1 MLTPMAIRT
10 VIIITTTRAS
20 TVSDPGRRTTERD
33 AKLRRAQSQALL
45 QVWFSPAFPVG
56 AFAYSHGLEAAV
68 DHGWVKNRATLEPWL
83 ADLVAHGA
91 LQNDLILLAAAWR
104 SVETSD
110 IAQLREIAD
119 LGAALQPSAERHLE
133 ATQQGR
139 SFLDAIMAAWP
150 PEVPLPR
157 DLNEREITYPVAV
170 GIAAQRHDIPL
181 AEVLRAYAVGFLS
194 NLTSAAIRLS
204 IIGQTDAQLI
214 LATLMPALIAAA
226 ERAEAASPDDIGSA
240 TLRSDLASMLHETQ
254 YSRLFRS

>member
-1 MLTPMAIRT
+1 M
-10 VIIITTTRAS
+10 
-20 TVSDPGRRTTERD
+20 SDPGRRNTERD

-68 DHGWVKNRATLEPWL
+68 DQGWVDNRSTLESWL
-83 ADLVAHGA
+83 SDLVAHGS

-104 SVETSD
+104 SANAEDQTQLRD
-110 IAQLREIAD
+110 IAE

-133 ATQQGR
+133 TTQQGR
-139 SFLDAIMAAWP
+139 SFLDAIAAAWP
-150 PEVPLPR
+150 PESSLPR
-157 DLNEREITYPVAV
+157 ELGERDVTYPVAV
-170 GIAAQRHDIPL
+170 GVAAALHDIRLPD
-181 AEVLRAYAVGFLS
+181 VLRTYAVSFLS

-214 LATLMPALIAAA
+214 LAALMPHLIAAA
-226 ERAEAASPDDIGSA
+226 ERAETASLDDIGSA